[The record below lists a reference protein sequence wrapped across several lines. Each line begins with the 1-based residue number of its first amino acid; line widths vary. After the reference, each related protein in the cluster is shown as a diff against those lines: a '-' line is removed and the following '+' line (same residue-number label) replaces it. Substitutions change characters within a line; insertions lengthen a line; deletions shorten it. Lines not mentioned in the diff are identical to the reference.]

1 MTTALM
7 RKSPLLVGISGT
19 LLASGL
25 VLVARGL
32 LSWVE
37 QRRAEQQEAEYQRW
51 DNDWYS
57 WWWYERRRRRRRDEE
72 SARY

>member
-1 MTTALM
+1 M

-37 QRRAEQQEAEYQRW
+37 QRCAEQQEAERRQEYQRW